1 MYIIGIDG
9 GGTKTHCII
18 GDKKG
23 NILAE
28 GFGGSANYQVVGLET
43 TRGSIENAMK
53 KAWGQ
58 LQEKTNQELDFEI
71 VDKIILG
78 LAGADQAMDFKNLND
93 MCQSLFSKTPFA
105 IYNDT
110 WIGLRSGSAEN
121 YGVISICGTGAAHAG
136 RDKSGKTL
144 ILRNIDYIT
153 GNLGGGSGLVEDA
166 LHYAFRSNEETY
178 IKSSLEQKML
188 QVFKVDTVDEV
199 CDIIRNGQMNASHH
213 FKIPIAVFEAANEGD
228 QVARMLIHNMG
239 KAEGEYAAAIIKRLG
254 LGEEAV
260 PMVLI
265 GSLFKTN
272 NPILIKPYMDVVHT
286 VAPKAY
292 AVIPS
297 VAPVVGAYYLGL
309 DELEYSNQNNKGKTK

>member
-28 GFGGSANYQVVGLET
+28 GFGGPANYQVVGLER
-43 TRGSIENAMK
+43 TRESIENAVE
-53 KAWGQ
+53 KACKQ
-58 LQEKTNQELDFEI
+58 LEEKTNQEINLE
-71 VDKIILG
+71 VVEQVILG
-78 LAGADQAMDFKNLND
+78 LSGADQAVDFKKLND
-93 MCQSLFSKTPFA
+93 LCQPLFGQTPFT

-110 WIGLRSGSAEN
+110 WIGLRSGSEDN

-136 RDKSGKTL
+136 RDQSGKTL

-178 IKSSLEQKML
+178 IKSRLEQKML
-188 QVFKVDTVDEV
+188 QVFKVDSMDEV
-199 CDIIRNGQMNASHH
+199 CDIIRNNQMNASHH

-228 QVARMLIHNMG
+228 LVARMLIHRMG

-254 LGEEAV
+254 LEGEVV

-265 GSLFKTN
+265 GSIFKTN
-272 NPILIKPYMDVVHT
+272 DPILIKPYMDVVHT

-292 AVIPS
+292 PVIPS

-309 DELEYSNQNNKGKTK
+309 DQSKRNA

>member
-28 GFGGSANYQVVGLET
+28 GFGGPANYQVVGLERT
-43 TRGSIENAMK
+43 KESIENAIK
-53 KAWGQ
+53 KAFKQ
-58 LQEKTNQELDFEI
+58 LKEKINRDISLEI
-71 VDKIILG
+71 VDKVVLG
-78 LAGADQAMDFKNLND
+78 LAGADQPVDFKKLNH
-93 MCQSLFSKTPFA
+93 MCKLVFGDTPFT

-110 WIGLRSGSAEN
+110 WIGLRSGSPDN

-136 RDKSGKTL
+136 RDKSGNRL
-144 ILRNIDYIT
+144 ILRNVDYIT
-153 GNLGGGSGLVEDA
+153 GNLGGGNGLLKDA

-178 IKSSLEQKML
+178 IKSSLEEKML
-188 QVFKVDTVDEV
+188 QVFEVDTMDEV
-199 CDIIRNGQMNASHH
+199 CDIIRNDEMNADHY

-228 QVARMLIHNMG
+228 QVATMLIHNMG
-239 KAEGEYAAAIIKRLG
+239 EAQGKYAAAIIKRLG
-254 LGEEAV
+254 LEKEVV

-265 GSLFKTN
+265 GSVFKTN
-272 NPILIKPYMDVVHT
+272 DPILIKPYMDVVHK
-286 VAPKAY
+286 VASKAY

-297 VAPVVGAYYLGL
+297 IAPVVGAYYLGL
-309 DELEYSNQNNKGKTK
+309 NE